1 MHLHSRRSTPGD
13 DADFGFDPLA
23 LEGDA
28 REVAPDE
35 GPALFPFAADFPP
48 SLLAESSSRVDEPH
62 DARVL
67 VRVRDLEGL
76 GRRLD
81 AIMVLRQS
89 LGEEPGN
96 VRLRHRLAELLE
108 ASGEEDTAL
117 EELEAGIR
125 ASRWDAAL
133 QVQRGALLGRM
144 GRHPEAE
151 RELRAAIAMAPDSV
165 DAALHLGLSLLRRGR
180 HSDALTE
187 LQRAQSLDPRRGDVA
202 FHLGEA
208 WYHGGQLDRALQNLM
223 RASELAPEDPRA
235 YKLLGR
241 LLDRM
246 GRTEEAMVM
255 HRKAREAGH

>member
-1 MHLHSRRSTPGD
+1 MHLHSRRVASGD

-28 REVAPDE
+28 RDVAPDE

-48 SLLAESSSRVDEPH
+48 SLLAESGSDVDEPH

-96 VRLRHRLAELLE
+96 VRLRLRLAELLE
-108 ASGEEDTAL
+108 ANGEEDTAL
-117 EELEAGIR
+117 EELETGLRTR
-125 ASRWDAAL
+125 ADAAL

-144 GRHPEAE
+144 GRHAEAE
-151 RELRAAIAMAPDSV
+151 QELRAAIAVSPDSV

-180 HSDALTE
+180 HADALRE
-187 LQRAQSLDPRRGDVA
+187 LERAQSLAPRRGDVS

-208 WYHGGQLDRALQNLM
+208 WYHSGQLDRALQNLL

>member
-1 MHLHSRRSTPGD
+1 MHLHSRRSTPDD

-48 SLLAESSSRVDEPH
+48 SLLAESTRVDEPH
-62 DARVL
+62 DTRVL

-96 VRLRHRLAELLE
+96 VRLRLRLAELLE

-117 EELEAGIR
+117 EELEAGIG

-144 GRHPEAE
+144 G
-151 RELRAAIAMAPDSV
+151 
-165 DAALHLGLSLLRRGR
+165 
-180 HSDALTE
+180 
-187 LQRAQSLDPRRGDVA
+187 
-202 FHLGEA
+202 
-208 WYHGGQLDRALQNLM
+208 
-223 RASELAPEDPRA
+223 
-235 YKLLGR
+235 
-241 LLDRM
+241 
-246 GRTEEAMVM
+246 
-255 HRKAREAGH
+255 

>member
-1 MHLHSRRSTPGD
+1 MHLNSRRSASSD
-13 DADFGFDPLA
+13 DADLGFDPLA

-28 REVAPDE
+28 RDVAPDE
-35 GPALFPFAADFPP
+35 GPTLFPFSGDFPP
-48 SLLAESSSRVDEPH
+48 SVMAESGTRGDEPH

-67 VRVRDLEGL
+67 VRVRDLDTL

-81 AIMVLRQS
+81 AIMVLRQAI
-89 LGEEPGN
+89 GEEPAN
-96 VRLRHRLAELLE
+96 VRLRLRLAELLE
-108 ASGEEDTAL
+108 ASGEEDSAL

-125 ASRWDAAL
+125 ATRGQPAL
-133 QVQRGALLGRM
+133 QVQRGGLLGRM
-144 GRHPEAE
+144 GRHAEAE
-151 RELRAAIAMAPDSV
+151 QELRAAISADPGSV

-180 HSDALTE
+180 HADALQE
-187 LQRAQSLDPRRGDVA
+187 LERAQSLDPHRGDVA

-208 WYHGGQLDRALQNLM
+208 WYHGGQMERAQQNLM
-223 RASELAPEDPRA
+223 RASELAPDDPRA